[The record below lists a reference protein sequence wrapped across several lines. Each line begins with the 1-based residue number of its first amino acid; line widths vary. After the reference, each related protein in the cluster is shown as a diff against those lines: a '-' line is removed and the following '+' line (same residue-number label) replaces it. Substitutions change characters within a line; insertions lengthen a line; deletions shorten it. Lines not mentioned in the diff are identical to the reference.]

1 MRKLMTLV
9 ALMGLVAAIG
19 CNATDDDAT
28 NDDATTVP
36 SVTGTWAMVA
46 NTAFE
51 FNLTLTQSGGTI
63 GGFMERT
70 NGIEPID
77 PVNGTINAGGVITF
91 TRGRVSQTY
100 TGIRISDATSWILE
114 GTFVGVGDTNTV
126 PWRATMPK

>member
-1 MRKLMTLV
+1 MRRLMSCLAV
-9 ALMGLVAAIG
+9 VGLVAMLG
-19 CNATDDDAT
+19 CNSDDSDTPSDTA
-28 NDDATTVP
+28 TVP

-51 FNLTLTQSGGTI
+51 FDLTLTQTGGTI

-70 NGIEPID
+70 NGSEPID
-77 PVNGTINAGGVITF
+77 PVNGTITSGGVITF

-100 TGIRISDATSWILE
+100 TGIRLSDATNWILE
-114 GTFVGVGDTNTV
+114 GSFVGLGDTNTF